1 MNLKKSIFSYFIW
14 AAFAVLCCLAMI
26 FALDAA
32 RIDELLNWSYV
43 GVAGAVW
50 GYLLLT
56 SLVFFAL
63 RTLSMELGEHIR
75 EKERLEKVVSV
86 VLPVLILVGAVICLV
101 LYMFYHIPLTLE
113 DNSFYSQ
120 ALVSAGKNVSFVV
133 HGASWLYPCLLHVM
147 LLIFG
152 NTPFAGVILQ
162 IILFFA
168 CLLLL
173 YSAVRSFSG
182 VVPAVTSMAV
192 FAFLPGTLGY
202 VFSLTP
208 EFFFLSF
215 YLFGFFLSGMLFQK
229 FKERSRFSSSFYLF
243 TFIAGVYIG
252 FLCYLDLY
260 GISLYLFFAM
270 LYSLDS
276 EKIKPAVKIH
286 LTALLGGMVGFF
298 LFALYAS
305 QTGKMSLMEYLK
317 ALYTLYAQ
325 RTGFDRG
332 TLKDVV
338 LLPDTTLVGS
348 VLLISLAFFVI
359 PAFLIWKRNQNS
371 AFILNLF
378 LVYVLSVFNI
388 FYGDAQMITTLS
400 WVLLAGIGFHG
411 VIRLPEAQTETE
423 GEDAILREEKNSV
436 AAEKKRKLF
445 IKEKTKM
452 SGSEKMK
459 KEEIMKENITTEKK
473 IKRKV
478 QKEMSME
485 KMIDEGKEQEKPAPG
500 EPLHNP
506 LPIPKKKSH
515 AQADFGFQVKE
526 ADMKFDLE
534 VADDDDF
541 DV

>member
-1 MNLKKSIFSYFIW
+1 
-14 AAFAVLCCLAMI
+14 
-26 FALDAA
+26 
-32 RIDELLNWSYV
+32 
-43 GVAGAVW
+43 
-50 GYLLLT
+50 
-56 SLVFFAL
+56 
-63 RTLSMELGEHIR
+63 
-75 EKERLEKVVSV
+75 
-86 VLPVLILVGAVICLV
+86 
-101 LYMFYHIPLTLE
+101 
-113 DNSFYSQ
+113 
-120 ALVSAGKNVSFVV
+120 
-133 HGASWLYPCLLHVM
+133 
-147 LLIFG
+147 
-152 NTPFAGVILQ
+152 
-162 IILFFA
+162 
-168 CLLLL
+168 
-173 YSAVRSFSG
+173 
-182 VVPAVTSMAV
+182 
-192 FAFLPGTLGY
+192 
-202 VFSLTP
+202 
-208 EFFFLSF
+208 
-215 YLFGFFLSGMLFQK
+215 
-229 FKERSRFSSSFYLF
+229 
-243 TFIAGVYIG
+243 
-252 FLCYLDLY
+252 
-260 GISLYLFFAM
+260 
-270 LYSLDS
+270 
-276 EKIKPAVKIH
+276 
-286 LTALLGGMVGFF
+286 
-298 LFALYAS
+298 
-305 QTGKMSLMEYLK
+305 MEYLK

-478 QKEMSME
+478 QKEMSTE